1 MPNDAHPT
9 TSEVRPDPQ
18 GQAAQEG
25 PVATGSAFPDDLED
39 PPRFIQQLLL
49 ELVESSGSDLFL
61 VPGFPPAMKVD
72 GTLRKARPK
81 PLTPRLTLALAK
93 AIMNDRQMAEFER
106 SNECNFGI
114 APSGIGRFRVS
125 AFVQQESVSLVLR
138 IVPRTIPTIESMNL
152 PGVFRD
158 LVMSK
163 RGLIILAGATGTGK
177 STSLAAMLDWR
188 NEHSA
193 GHIQTIEDPIE
204 FVHAHKNCV
213 VTQREVGRDAEGW
226 AVALRNSVRQA
237 PDVVMIGE
245 IRDRETMEHAVAFA
259 ETGHLVLTTLHANN
273 TNQALDRAIHLIPK
287 DRRAQLLMDLSLN
300 LRAIISQRLLA
311 RQDGDGRV
319 AAVEVMINSP
329 LVAKHVFNGE
339 IPEIREVMKRS
350 RELGMQTFDQ
360 ALFDLYEAGTISFED
375 ALRNADSLNDLRLRI
390 KLESKRPDSGQA
402 GHTHSLRLV

>member
-1 MPNDAHPT
+1 M
-9 TSEVRPDPQ
+9 
-18 GQAAQEG
+18 
-25 PVATGSAFPDDLED
+25 ATGSAFPGDLED